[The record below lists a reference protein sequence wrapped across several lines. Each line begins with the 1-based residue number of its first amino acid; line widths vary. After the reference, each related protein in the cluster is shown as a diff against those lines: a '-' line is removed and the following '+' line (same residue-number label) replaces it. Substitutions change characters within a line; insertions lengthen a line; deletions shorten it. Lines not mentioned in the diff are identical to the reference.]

1 MYYYRNKNIICMSML
16 YKCMLYMKVGRYG
29 NSGRQNKVWI
39 NYVRNYMNIKVLIT
53 EQHTE

>member
-1 MYYYRNKNIICMSML
+1 
-16 YKCMLYMKVGRYG
+16 MKVGRYG